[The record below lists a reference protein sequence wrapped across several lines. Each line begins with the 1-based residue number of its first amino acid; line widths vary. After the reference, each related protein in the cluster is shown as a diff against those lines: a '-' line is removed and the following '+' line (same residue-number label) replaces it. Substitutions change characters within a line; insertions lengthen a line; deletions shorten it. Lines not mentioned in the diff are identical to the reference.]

1 MRDVLFFTTAVLVL
15 IWALHDGHLTW
26 RESSGMVLLY
36 ALYVGVVVAG
46 NWAARRRRRKREA
59 AELAAWNRDI
69 AAAGEAQ
76 EDVED
81 DGAHHALQHD
91 VLPNLHIPPAALAK
105 RAKSSTSGTTGPV
118 APSPFGQVTP
128 TASSSRASSL
138 NGSPLL
144 RAARAE
150 RRGSRAVSAQIHM
163 LSDHDDDD
171 YGDSGPRA
179 NFSLL
184 GAIEFRDVVN
194 SLRKTPGSSHPSS
207 PLATPRRPGARP
219 TEDGE
224 YFGAAA
230 RPSHRRSV
238 SAIAPH
244 SPDGPHVL
252 HNPAQGRKR
261 ASSHLPL
268 PESRQLAHLRAE
280 ETAGHAR
287 RQESAPP
294 VPQTIE
300 FHQVEPNVWQD
311 QAGRPPTPS
320 VPAPPASK
328 PERLHLEIPS
338 SRRASLADAS
348 SDSGSE
354 TPTELPTISVTDPQ
368 GIARQETFSSGI
380 ETRAR
385 LEPVGPRRP
394 GESRYRLRMRM
405 RQVLRVLF
413 PSLQSFRHKSLV
425 GMAMAVL
432 SVPAILALT
441 VTLPVV
447 DDGRS
452 DEGAVALPEGDDEP
466 LNEHCLGP
474 YERVE
479 EDDEDDPDADER
491 GLTPEIGE
499 ELHHLVE
506 GGFSPMRSPL
516 GRISHTK
523 LRRALHD
530 EEGRIRSN
538 GGDAASTSDASG
550 DDDDAEED
558 EMTKELVE
566 DIRQEEVLEFN
577 KYLTA
582 VQCVLGPLFCV
593 WIVFGESDVAPERNW
608 RLRLQA
614 KRI

>member
-26 RESSGMVLLY
+26 RESSGMVVLY

-69 AAAGEAQ
+69 AAAGE
-76 EDVED
+76 EDAGQD
-81 DGAHHALQHD
+81 DHPDTNDHHPQHD
-91 VLPNLHIPPAALAK
+91 VLPNLHIPPATLAK
-105 RAKSSTSGTTGPV
+105 RAKGDGPG
-118 APSPFGQVTP
+118 AAGPAAAAAALSHPTP

-138 NGSPLL
+138 NGSPHL
-144 RAARAE
+144 RAARNE
-150 RRGSRAVSAQIHM
+150 RRGSRAVSAQLHM

-171 YGDSGPRA
+171 YGDSSPRA

-194 SLRKTPGSSHPSS
+194 SLRKTSGSSRPSS
-207 PLATPRRPGARP
+207 PLATPRRPSARP
-219 TEDGE
+219 TEDGD

-238 SAIAPH
+238 SAVAPH
-244 SPDGPHVL
+244 SPDGPLAL
-252 HNPAQGRKR
+252 HHPAQGRKR

-268 PESRQLAHLRAE
+268 PESRQLANLRAE
-280 ETAGHAR
+280 ETAGQAR
-287 RQESAPP
+287 RQESAPA

-320 VPAPPASK
+320 VPGPPASK
-328 PERLHLEIPS
+328 PERLHLDIPT
-338 SRRASLADAS
+338 SRRESLVDTDA
-348 SDSGSE
+348 DSGSE

-394 GESRYRLRMRM
+394 GESRYRIRTRT

-413 PSLQSFRHKSLV
+413 PSLQSFRHKSIV
-425 GMAMAVL
+425 GMIMAVL

-452 DEGAVALPEGDDEP
+452 DEGGIALPEGDDEP
-466 LNEHCLGP
+466 LNEPHGGAP
-474 YERVE
+474 GDSD
-479 EDDEDDPDADER
+479 DDEDDPDADER

-530 EEGRIRSN
+530 EEERIRSH
-538 GGDAASTSDASG
+538 GGDAASLSDASEDG
-550 DDDDAEED
+550 GDAEDD

-582 VQCVLGPLFCV
+582 AQCVLGPLFCV
-593 WIVFGESDVAPERNW
+593 WIVFGESRG
-608 RLRLQA
+608 RS
-614 KRI
+614 RIEA